1 MELLL
6 NMQELF
12 KIFSRK
18 FQNILEFFFNAF
30 IYD

>member
-6 NMQELF
+6 NMQEFF

-18 FQNILEFFFNAF
+18 IQNILELFFNTF

>member
-1 MELLL
+1 MELFL
-6 NMQELF
+6 NLQELF

-18 FQNILEFFFNAF
+18 VQNILELFFNTF